1 MAITPNVTMIT
12 KDEGQRSLP
21 FDGPRLFRFINEK
34 LGTTDEAYIEK
45 VVRMITSRDKMPA
58 KEITELLIN
67 TALENVDEASPGWT
81 FIASRAFLARLY
93 KQASHNRAYDV
104 SEKYGDF
111 FGLLKT
117 MASKGIYSAGILEK
131 YEREEI
137 NRLSE
142 MINPDRDLL
151 FDFPGIHLLTSRYLA
166 KDHAGNTFEL
176 PQERWLVI
184 AMHLMQDEDIDKRE
198 ELVKESYWALSNLYM
213 TVATPTLANAGKA
226 HGQLSSC
233 FIDTVEDSLQGIY
246 DSNTDIAR
254 LSKGGG
260 GIGTYVGK
268 VRSRGSSIKGFKGV
282 SSGVVPWL
290 KQLSNTATAVDQLG

>member
-1 MAITPNVTMIT
+1 MANTPNVTMIT
-12 KDEGQRSLP
+12 KDGGQRSLT
-21 FDGPRLFRFINEK
+21 FDEARLVRFINEK
-34 LGTTDEAYIEK
+34 LGTTDEAYIGK
-45 VVRMITSRDKMPA
+45 VVRMITSRDKLPA
-58 KEITELLIN
+58 KEVTEILIN
-67 TALENVDEASPGWT
+67 TALENVDEASPEWT
-81 FIASRAFLARLY
+81 FIASRVFLARLY

-117 MASKGIYSAGILEK
+117 LASKGIYSAGILEK

-142 MINPDRDLL
+142 MINPGRDLL
-151 FDFPGIHLLTSRYLA
+151 FDFPGIHLLSSRYLA

-184 AMHLMQDEDIDKRE
+184 AMHLMQDEDVDKRE
-198 ELVKESYWALSNLYM
+198 GLVKESYWALSNLYM

-233 FIDTVEDSLQGIY
+233 FIDTIEDSLQGIY

-254 LSKGGG
+254 LSKDGG
-260 GIGTYVGK
+260 GIGVYAGK
-268 VRSRGSSIKGFKGV
+268 IRSRGSSIKGFKGV
-282 SSGVVPWL
+282 SSGVVPWI
-290 KQLSNTATAVDQLG
+290 NNIVPA